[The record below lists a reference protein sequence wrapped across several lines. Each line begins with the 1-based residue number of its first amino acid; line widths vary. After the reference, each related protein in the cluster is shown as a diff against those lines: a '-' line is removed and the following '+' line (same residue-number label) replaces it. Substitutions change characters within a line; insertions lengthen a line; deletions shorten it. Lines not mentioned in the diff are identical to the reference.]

1 MLLAD
6 ATGNG
11 LKDKS
16 PSPNPAAMVVS
27 PLSNVSLGTA
37 NFLADVMIVLVAMFL
52 VSGTLVSYYYWKR
65 IKRMREITPASPA

>member
-1 MLLAD
+1 MA
-6 ATGNG
+6 NG

-37 NFLADVMIVLVAMFL
+37 NFLSYVMIVLVAAFL
-52 VSGTLVSYYYWKR
+52 VSGTIVSYYYWKR
-65 IKRMREITPASPA
+65 IKRMKETLPVSPA